1 MSTLKG
7 KLLLV
12 EDEPSI
18 GETLQFNLESEGFE
32 VDWKR
37 DGLSAFDALCR
48 DSALYDAV
56 ILDLMLPHLN
66 GFEIL
71 ARIRPLA
78 ERLPILVLSARSL
91 DTDKIKALELG
102 ADDYVTKPFSLEELL
117 LRAHGLVRRGQWA
130 RDSKRTTAA
139 AFKLGNAEFSPA
151 THTVLTASGE
161 KLKITPTEMLL
172 AKTFAN
178 NPDRVLSRQE
188 LLETVWQYSIGTETR
203 TVDVFVAKLRRYVD
217 AGPSSSSAIE
227 SIRGLGYL
235 YKLTPPAADL

>member
-1 MSTLKG
+1 MSDSKG
-7 KLLLV
+7 RLLLV

-37 DGLSAFDALCR
+37 DGLTAFDALVADANR
-48 DSALYDAV
+48 YDAV

-91 DTDKIKALELG
+91 DSDKVKALELG
-102 ADDYVTKPFSLEELL
+102 ADDYVTKPFSLNELL
-117 LRAHGLVRRGQWA
+117 LRAHGIVRRGQWS
-130 RDSKRTTAA
+130 RENLRTTQDS
-139 AFKLGNAEFSPA
+139 FTLGDAEFSPGS
-151 THTVLTASGE
+151 HSVMTAGNE

-178 NPDRVLSRQE
+178 NPGRVLSRQE
-188 LLETVWQYSIGTETR
+188 LLETVWQYSSGTETR
-203 TVDVFVAKLRRYVD
+203 TVDVFVAKIRRYTD
-217 AGPSSSSAIE
+217 AQGAANSFIE
-227 SIRGLGYL
+227 TVRGLGYL
-235 YKLTPPAADL
+235 YNPTPGKAS